1 MASYRVEWKR
11 AAVKEL
17 KRLPADVIARVV
29 RAVGELSANP
39 FPPGVVKP
47 AGAQYTY
54 RLRIGDYRVVYTVE
68 ASVLLVEIVRVR
80 HRSDAYR

>member
-1 MASYRVEWKR
+1 MASYRIEWKR
-11 AAVKEL
+11 SALKEL

-39 FPPGVVKP
+39 FPPGVVKL

-54 RLRIGDYRVVYTVE
+54 RLRIGDYRVVYTVD
-68 ASVLLVEIVRVR
+68 ASVLVVEIVRVR

>member
-17 KRLPADVIARVV
+17 KRLPADVIARVA
-29 RAVGELSANP
+29 RAVGGLSANP
-39 FPPGVVKP
+39 FPPDVVKL